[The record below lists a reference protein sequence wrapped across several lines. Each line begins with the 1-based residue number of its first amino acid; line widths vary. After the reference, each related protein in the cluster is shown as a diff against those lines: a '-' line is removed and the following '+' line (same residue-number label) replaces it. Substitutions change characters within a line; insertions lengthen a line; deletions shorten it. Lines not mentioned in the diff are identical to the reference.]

1 MVGTLKADDMETD
14 DASGGGVDETTT
26 TIKKNEEEEEEQEE
40 QEEEKV
46 DHKVQLRKLSRAY
59 EVAKG
64 ARDSSRQEKAA
75 ESIAKEMRTILCENN
90 MVGCYEYFCEKLS
103 WPVDAKELK
112 RMQTFETETMTKIE
126 SNLKDAKENLGDD
139 DVQSALREMGDKYA
153 QMGYKEK
160 CVEAYEK
167 CKETNA
173 TIGQK
178 MEIEFSKARVGLFWE
193 DLGMWKKS
201 IEEIKKLLEMPGGAD
216 WERKNRL
223 KVYEGLWMCASR
235 DFKSASTL
243 FLESLSTFGAYE
255 LMSYDEFVFHCAVT
269 GVVTLPRVELNEKV
283 VMAPEIIRA
292 SLSTPGLP
300 DFLNSLQRCEY
311 AKFAEAFPLVGDAV
325 DLSPWLSPH
334 SRYFSRECRV
344 RAYAQYLQSYR
355 SVSVPS
361 MAQAFG
367 VSVEFL
373 DEELSRFIVSGRL
386 NCTIDAVEG
395 VLRTNRPD
403 KKNAL
408 YQQFVKDGDALLN
421 RIQKLSRVIDL

>member
-14 DASGGGVDETTT
+14 DAKSGGVDETTT
-26 TIKKNEEEEEEQEE
+26 TIEKNEEEEEEEREE

-59 EVAKG
+59 KVAKG

-90 MVGCYEYFCEKLS
+90 MVGCYEYFCEKHS

-373 DEELSRFIVSGRL
+373 DEELSRFIVSGCITNFPVRL
-386 NCTIDAVEG
+386 RG
-395 VLRTNRPD
+395 S
-403 KKNAL
+403 
-408 YQQFVKDGDALLN
+408 F
-421 RIQKLSRVIDL
+421 

>member
-1 MVGTLKADDMETD
+1 MPGGGGEDMETD
-14 DASGGGVDETTT
+14 TDDALEPQNTT
-26 TIKKNEEEEEEQEE
+26 EEEQ
-40 QEEEKV
+40 KV
-46 DHKVQLRKLSRAY
+46 DHKVQLRKLSRAL
-59 EVAKG
+59 ELAVEASKI
-64 ARDSSRQEKAA
+64 ASVTSEIKA
-75 ESIAKEMRTILCENN
+75 ILSENN
-90 MVGCYEYFCEKLS
+90 MIGCYGDFCEKFS
-103 WPVDAKELK
+103 WPVDENEVK
-112 RMQTFETETMTKIE
+112 RMRDFETETVAKIE

-139 DVQSALREMGDKYA
+139 DIQSALREMGDKYA

-160 CVEAYEK
+160 CVDAYEK

-235 DFKSASTL
+235 DFASASTL

-269 GVVTLPRVELNEKV
+269 GMVTLPRVELNEKV

-300 DFLNSLQRCEY
+300 DFLNSLQQCEY

-361 MAQAFG
+361 MARAFG

-373 DEELSRFIVSGRL
+373 DEELSRFIVNGRL
-386 NCTIDAVEG
+386 SCTIDAVEG

>member
-1 MVGTLKADDMETD
+1 MKRENARIVMTNDDMETD
-14 DASGGGVDETTT
+14 A
-26 TIKKNEEEEEEQEE
+26 EEEITAKEQ
-40 QEEEKV
+40 QQQEEKV
-46 DHKVQLRKLSRAY
+46 DHKVQLRKLSRAL
-59 EVAKG
+59 EIAVA
-64 ARDSSRQEKAA
+64 SSSSSSDATTAKV
-75 ESIAKEMRTILCENN
+75 ESITRDMKTILSENN
-90 MVGCYEYFCEKLS
+90 MVGCYEAFCEKFS
-103 WPVDAKELK
+103 WKVDGKELE
-112 RMQTFETETMTKIE
+112 RMRAFETETMTKIE
-126 SNLKDAKENLGDD
+126 SNLKDAEENLGDD

-235 DFKSASTL
+235 DFASASTL

-373 DEELSRFIVSGRL
+373 DEELSRFIVNGRL